1 MLVEV
6 DVRTQAKNVATYA
19 DLVNIVFQFVC
30 ECEEC
35 GAEGDLTLDVKDGM
49 KPFNCP
55 EGCGAVYVPWQN
67 PLNLNRW
74 ELNAVVMPVFG
85 RP

>member
-1 MLVEV
+1 MKK
-6 DVRTQAKNVATYA
+6 RTNIATR
-19 DLVNIVFQFVC
+19 DDQVHIHFRFVC

-35 GAEGDLTLDVKDGM
+35 GAEGDLTLEVKDGM

-67 PLNLNRW
+67 PLNFKRW
-74 ELNAVVMPVFG
+74 ELKAVVLPMFG
-85 RP
+85 LEEQG